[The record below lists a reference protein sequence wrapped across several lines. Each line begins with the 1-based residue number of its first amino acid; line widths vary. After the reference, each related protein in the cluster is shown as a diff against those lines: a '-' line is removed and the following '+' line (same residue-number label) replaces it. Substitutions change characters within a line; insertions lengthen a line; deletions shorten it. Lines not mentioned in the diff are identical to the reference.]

1 MLLTVFGV
9 PTAAAFRGFQI
20 VQAFFTEMVGGF
32 DLLTAATVEELRSA
46 WAGRVHQHVL
56 YFSEAPG
63 ADVVS
68 FFRQAQAP
76 MLVFVDDPV
85 EIALALQVE
94 RGLDQLQ
101 SARASSLS
109 VSVLEEIWVAPD
121 VMLINAGRGGT
132 LSLFDFVEALAAFL
146 TLPCSDEQVL
156 RVMERLRLQG
166 FSLGDAGGSWLR
178 LQLNGDPGSD
188 RQAPSSE
195 ELGLLHRYLGSYRP
209 VAAQQP
215 LSVVIW
221 PEETFVSVDH
231 GWTGLNGMLDMT
243 GRQRRLIEGP
253 WFGLPRGRWQ
263 ATIEFVVLDN
273 LMGCVMQVHVVAQRV
288 LRQGRIAIPETGS
301 HSCSLV
307 FDHEDADT
315 PLVIQFTLD
324 RGVLQ
329 GRFRLVRVVLQ
340 RLSLRLDRR
349 MAG

>member
-20 VQAFFTEMVGGF
+20 VQAFFTEVVGGF

-94 RGLDQLQ
+94 RGLDQIQ
-101 SARASSLS
+101 ATRAASVSA
-109 VSVLEEIWVAPD
+109 SVLEEIWVAPD
-121 VMLINAGRGGT
+121 VMLINAGRHGT
-132 LSLFDFVEALAAFL
+132 LSLADFVNSLATFL
-146 TLPCSDEQVL
+146 TLPCSDEQVVKVAELL
-156 RVMERLRLQG
+156 RQQEFGEV
-166 FSLGDAGGSWLR
+166 DAHEPWVRSASK
-178 LQLNGDPGSD
+178 QDAATD
-188 RQAPSSE
+188 RRGTSAE
-195 ELGLLHRYLGSYRP
+195 ELVALHRFLGSYRS
-209 VAAQQP
+209 VVLQQP
-215 LSVVIW
+215 LNVVIW
-221 PEETFVSVDH
+221 PGEIFVSVDH

-243 GRQRRLIEGP
+243 GRQRQLIDGP

-273 LMGCVMQVHVVAQRV
+273 FMGCVMQVHVVAQRV
-288 LRQGRIAIPETGS
+288 LRQGRIALPETGS

-307 FDHEDADT
+307 FDHEDAHT

-329 GRFRLVRVVLQ
+329 GRFRLSRVVLQ